1 MVARDN
7 YGIRPNKSLGP
18 VNFLLRMV
26 FCQLVS
32 ESSQP
37 RGVSGFDLFVVL

>member
-1 MVARDN
+1 MVARGN
-7 YGIRPNKSLGP
+7 YGIRPNKSLSS

-26 FCQLVS
+26 SCQLVS

-37 RGVSGFDLFVVL
+37 REVSGFDLFVVL

>member
-7 YGIRPNKSLGP
+7 YGIRPNKSLGS

-26 FCQLVS
+26 SFHLVS

-37 RGVSGFDLFVVL
+37 RGVSGFDLLVVL